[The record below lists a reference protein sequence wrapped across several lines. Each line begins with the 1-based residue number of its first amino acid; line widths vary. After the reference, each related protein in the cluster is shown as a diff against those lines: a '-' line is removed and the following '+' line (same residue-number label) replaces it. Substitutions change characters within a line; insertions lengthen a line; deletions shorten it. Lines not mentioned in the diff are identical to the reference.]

1 MKKRSYIKIII
12 LHIQQTFSP
21 PENSLLAIE
30 KRLKNYDMIEL
41 QNLSENF
48 IRFGVDKVLECFL
61 EYL

>member
-1 MKKRSYIKIII
+1 MKKRRYIKIII
-12 LHIQQTFSP
+12 QHIQQTFSP

>member
-1 MKKRSYIKIII
+1 MKKRRYIKIII

-21 PENSLLAIE
+21 SENSLLAIE